1 MSRFALACW
10 VFAASITVAQSTR
23 SQTESALRERV
34 RRNPQSFDANH
45 QLAEFY
51 ATKNMLPQAII
62 WFEKARKIDPM
73 NHVNGYDLALACIT
87 TGDLDKARTQIG
99 VMFAREDSADLHN
112 LLGLLE
118 EKAGH
123 VQLAADQY
131 QRAAQIDPTEKHVF
145 DLGQSFLKY
154 RGATE
159 AVQIFTWG
167 VEKYPKSARMR
178 VAQGVALYS
187 VGSYD
192 KAVEALCN
200 GVDLDPTDQRA
211 LYFLGQMYDVSLQM
225 AEEVTKR
232 LAHFVEVYPNN
243 ASANCYY
250 ALSLWK
256 RVSRTSVPASD
267 PNIERYLKRAVALD
281 NKLAAAHFH
290 LGVLYSDEHKSP
302 EALHEFEQAVK
313 FEPENDKYHYR
324 LAQAYRF
331 AGQEEKASEQL
342 RVYRRRHPNP

>member
-1 MSRFALACW
+1 
-10 VFAASITVAQSTR
+10 
-23 SQTESALRERV
+23 
-34 RRNPQSFDANH
+34 
-45 QLAEFY
+45 
-51 ATKNMLPQAII
+51 
-62 WFEKARKIDPM
+62 
-73 NHVNGYDLALACIT
+73 
-87 TGDLDKARTQIG
+87 
-99 VMFAREDSADLHN
+99 
-112 LLGLLE
+112 
-118 EKAGH
+118 
-123 VQLAADQY
+123 
-131 QRAAQIDPTEKHVF
+131 
-145 DLGQSFLKY
+145 
-154 RGATE
+154 
-159 AVQIFTWG
+159 
-167 VEKYPKSARMR
+167 MR

-211 LYFLGQMYDVSLQM
+211 LYFGQMYDVSLQM

-290 LGVLYSDEHKSP
+290 LGVLYSDEHRVL
-302 EALHEFEQAVK
+302 ERFGEFEQAV
-313 FEPENDKYHYR
+313 EI
-324 LAQAYRF
+324 
-331 AGQEEKASEQL
+331 
-342 RVYRRRHPNP
+342 